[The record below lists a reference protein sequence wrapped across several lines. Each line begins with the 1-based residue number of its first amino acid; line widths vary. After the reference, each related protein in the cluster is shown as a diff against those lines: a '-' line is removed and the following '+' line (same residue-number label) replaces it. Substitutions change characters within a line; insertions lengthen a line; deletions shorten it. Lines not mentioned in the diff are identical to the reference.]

1 MDPVTTTST
10 LSSMLGD
17 IGTVFSSFIGLA
29 GNVCSTIV
37 STPLL
42 LIGVSIPLAGAAIGF
57 FNRLRRIR

>member
-1 MDPVTTTST
+1 MEPAATTST

-17 IGTVFSSFIGLA
+17 IGTVFTNFIGMA
-29 GNVCSTIV
+29 GDVCNTIV

-42 LIGVSIPLAGAAIGF
+42 LVGISIPLAGAAIGF